1 MKKAFTLAE
10 VLITLGIIGV
20 IAALIVPA
28 ISNVK
33 PDKNKTAYL
42 QVYDTISQTV
52 KSLAANS
59 RLYPVCNDP
68 NVEDNVNCSQYPLL
82 NTSRPLDERY
92 NNAIYQGDRK
102 LCSLMALSLGVAEDD
117 IGCSNTT
124 YAFNAA
130 DYTDGFANESFVTK
144 NGMRWRIV
152 PQIATYTNNFEA
164 RFQNDI
170 YVDIDP
176 TNNNIDGRDR
186 SCIFDEE
193 NCTQPDIFKFLVSAD
208 GKVIPADPMGR
219 LYISGR
225 KSLVRKDLEEDAFD
239 EDNVITANLPTSDR
253 VFLYSKC
260 NGEGGSPCGE
270 GEAMEITADG
280 INCTAPIGGG
290 GGGGPLDEIRN
301 CLEDIVPSNTIHE
314 ACGLKFNEFF
324 DTLDEDGGVLNV
336 SLLYPANSTVTWYP
350 YVGVFARTKSGGA
363 ARKYIVSGF
372 SCSIPAGGTSCSIPI
387 SELYAKVQQLPNIEN
402 LNIQSYDLPPL
413 TLGYQYLETVY
424 PHFDNKY
431 MYYSG
436 INSWEY
442 FSSDLFNIDAIPDG
456 DYITYY

>member
-42 QVYDTISQTV
+42 QVYDTISSTV
-52 KSLAANS
+52 NSLAHNS
-59 RLYPVCNDP
+59 KIYPTCNNP

-260 NGEGGSPCGE
+260 NGEGGSPCAE
-270 GEAMEITADG
+270 NETMEITDAG
-280 INCTAPIGGG
+280 ITCTASGGG
-290 GGGGPLDEIRN
+290 GGGESGNTESVVITIMPCYFEGCIKCPTNVQATSGLTFLGIRRTFGAGTVGSRLPLNGETI
-301 CLEDIVPSNTIHE
+301 LEGTHDFITITGTFNSGVSVVCSAVNNTCITSERH
-314 ACGLKFNEFF
+314 G
-324 DTLDEDGGVLNV
+324 DTT
-336 SLLYPANSTVTWYP
+336 Y
-350 YVGVFARTKSGGA
+350 
-363 ARKYIVSGF
+363 
-372 SCSIPAGGTSCSIPI
+372 
-387 SELYAKVQQLPNIEN
+387 
-402 LNIQSYDLPPL
+402 NIQL
-413 TLGYQYLETVY
+413 
-424 PHFDNKY
+424 
-431 MYYSG
+431 
-436 INSWEY
+436 INNS
-442 FSSDLFNIDAIPDG
+442 NG
-456 DYITYY
+456 TY

>member
-176 TNNNIDGRDR
+176 TNNNTDGRDR

-208 GKVIPADPMGR
+208 GKVVPADPMGR

-225 KSLVRKDLEEDAFD
+225 KSLVRKDLEEDAFN
-239 EDNVITANLPTSDR
+239 EDNVITASLAARDK

-260 NGEGGSPCGE
+260 NGEQGTPCNADE
-270 GEAMEITADG
+270 TMEITADG
-280 INCTAPIGGG
+280 INCTANDDGEGEGGEDEG
-290 GGGGPLDEIRN
+290 GEGGILPGSSLYCSTGPEVNGIPVIRSDGYIHN
-301 CLEDIVPSNTIHE
+301 LRTTIVP
-314 ACGLKFNEFF
+314 
-324 DTLDEDGGVLNV
+324 GV
-336 SLLYPANSTVTWYP
+336 YAE
-350 YVGVFARTKSGGA
+350 VFSSASG
-363 ARKYIVSGF
+363 
-372 SCSIPAGGTSCSIPI
+372 SCSN
-387 SELYAKVQQLPNIEN
+387 YDQQLHYMWNPDTQRFELLFDDRYCIANEDDVADNPIYQRLKNKISNDSQPTIQYNGQTYKIMLEN
-402 LNIQSYDLPPL
+402 GRYDPGA
-413 TLGYQYLETVY
+413 TIT
-424 PHFDNKY
+424 
-431 MYYSG
+431 
-436 INSWEY
+436 
-442 FSSDLFNIDAIPDG
+442 IPKG
-456 DYITYY
+456 